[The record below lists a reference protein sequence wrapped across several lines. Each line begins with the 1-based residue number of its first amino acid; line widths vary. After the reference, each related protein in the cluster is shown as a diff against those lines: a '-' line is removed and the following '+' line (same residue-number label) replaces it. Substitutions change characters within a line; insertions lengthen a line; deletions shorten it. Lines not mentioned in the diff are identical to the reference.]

1 MGLRLNPHRFYLR
14 LWFYLLPALVFP
26 MVFYLRF
33 DNGAYRSWSEA
44 ELRFYIVVFAFA
56 SIVWAIAAERN
67 RLCQIEDLFREYS
80 GVYKCFSACCV
91 TYVALTCFLFFYR
104 GESVSRMAL
113 ATSGALL
120 FSSAVV
126 SRMAFRFLL
135 GRRFRP
141 EHRLRVLIVGA
152 DQHAAIVAKRLRN
165 MPFASCEIVGHVGLA
180 QQKVVI
186 DDVPTYTMEEVH
198 KGLPVRI
205 DDVIIALPPERLPE
219 LSDVVRQLDTIA
231 APIRTVMDLGD
242 VAVVRE
248 RWFQFRD
255 LQMLDVAATPVESPY
270 YFVAKRAFDISFS
283 LAAVVL
289 TSPFMLLIAC
299 MVKLTSEGPVLFRQQ
314 RVGLNGER
322 FWMYKF
328 RTMRLAE
335 RSESDFRWTT
345 AQDQRRTRIGTF
357 LRRTSL
363 DELPQFF
370 NVLTGDMSVVGP
382 RPERPYFVN
391 QFLQEISHYN
401 ARHRLKVGITGWA
414 QVHGWRG
421 DTSIQKRFEFDLYY
435 LQNWSLRLD
444 LQIVWMTVWSGLFH
458 RNAY

>member
-14 LWFYLLPALVFP
+14 VWFYILPALVFP

-33 DNGAYRSWSEA
+33 DDGAYWAWTESEV
-44 ELRFYIVVFAFA
+44 RFYIVVFAFA
-56 SIVWAIAAERN
+56 CVVWAVAAERN

-80 GVYKCFSACCV
+80 GVYKCLAACFV
-91 TYVALTCFLFFYR
+91 TYVALTCLLFFYR
-104 GESVSRMAL
+104 EQSVSRMTL
-113 ATSGALL
+113 AVSAALL
-120 FSSAVV
+120 YSSAVL
-126 SRMAFRFLL
+126 SRVAFRFLL

-141 EHRLRVLIVGA
+141 ERRLRVLIVGA
-152 DQHAAIVAKRLRN
+152 DQHAATIAKRLRN
-165 MPFASCEIVGHVGLA
+165 IPLASCEIVAHVSLA
-180 QQKVVI
+180 KQKVVVE
-186 DDVPTYTMEEVH
+186 DVPTYTMEEVR

-219 LSDVVRQLDTIA
+219 LSEIVRHLGTIA
-231 APIRTVMDLGD
+231 APIRTVLDLGD
-242 VAVVRE
+242 VAVIRE
-248 RWFQFRD
+248 RWFQFGD
-255 LQMLDVAATPVESPY
+255 LQMLDVAASPVESPY

-283 LAAVVL
+283 LLIVLL
-289 TSPFMLLIAC
+289 TSPLMLLIALL
-299 MVKLTSEGPVLFRQQ
+299 VTLSSEGPVFFKQQ
-314 RVGLNGER
+314 RVGLNGKR

-328 RTMRLAE
+328 RTMRIAD
-335 RSESDFRWTT
+335 RAESDVRWTT
-345 AQDQRRTRIGTF
+345 AEDKRRSRLGAF
-357 LRRTSL
+357 LRKTSL

-370 NVLTGDMSVVGP
+370 NVLKGDMSVVGP

-435 LQNWSLRLD
+435 LQNWSLWLD
-444 LQIVWMTVWSGLFH
+444 LRIMWMTIWSGLFH

>member
-126 SRMAFRFLL
+126 SRIAFRFLL

-205 DDVIIALPPERLPE
+205 DDVIIALPPERLPRTVRCRAAARHD
-219 LSDVVRQLDTIA
+219 SRSYSYRYGFGRRRRGSRAVV
-231 APIRTVMDLGD
+231 PIR
-242 VAVVRE
+242 R
-248 RWFQFRD
+248 
-255 LQMLDVAATPVESPY
+255 SPDARRGSY
-270 YFVAKRAFDISFS
+270 SCRVS
-283 LAAVVL
+283 L
-289 TSPFMLLIAC
+289 LL
-299 MVKLTSEGPVLFRQQ
+299 
-314 RVGLNGER
+314 
-322 FWMYKF
+322 
-328 RTMRLAE
+328 
-335 RSESDFRWTT
+335 
-345 AQDQRRTRIGTF
+345 
-357 LRRTSL
+357 
-363 DELPQFF
+363 
-370 NVLTGDMSVVGP
+370 
-382 RPERPYFVN
+382 
-391 QFLQEISHYN
+391 
-401 ARHRLKVGITGWA
+401 
-414 QVHGWRG
+414 RG
-421 DTSIQKRFEFDLYY
+421 
-435 LQNWSLRLD
+435 
-444 LQIVWMTVWSGLFH
+444 
-458 RNAY
+458 